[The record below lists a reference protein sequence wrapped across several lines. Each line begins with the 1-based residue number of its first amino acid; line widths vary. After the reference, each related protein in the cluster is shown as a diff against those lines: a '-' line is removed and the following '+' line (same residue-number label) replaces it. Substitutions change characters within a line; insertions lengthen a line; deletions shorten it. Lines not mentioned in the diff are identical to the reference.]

1 MKDYIEPLYRRLMA
15 SDITKRMMSGAFWS
29 FTGTALGKFFVFLTG
44 IICARFLGKEQF
56 GELGMVRSTIGMF
69 IIVGAGGIGVTATRF
84 ISLYRKDQQEHAAS
98 IYKLSTRFSW
108 FSS

>member
-1 MKDYIEPLYRRLMA
+1 MIHPTELYQHLRD
-15 SDITKRMMSGAFWS
+15 SDIAKRMMSGAFWS

-44 IICARFLGKEQF
+44 ILCARILGKEQF

-84 ISLYRKDQQEHAAS
+84 ISLYRRDQQAHAAS
-98 IYKLSTRFSW
+98 SYKLSTSFASL
-108 FSS
+108 